1 MHSEFWTRHS
11 WPHQKRRCTHRLV
24 FCAHFVDS
32 PELVVIF
39 ATGSFCIPPFLNQDG
54 NDAKMRLK
62 IRNYDIIQYI
72 DLEDKDTEELWVS
85 LSLKGDDLSQEE
97 RHQKI
102 QEAWEIEFNRPEYNN
117 WHKFDRHRGFSKAQP
132 GKEDSE
138 DAVDVNEPLMD
149 EVADDRLFRKDE
161 LDRAEREE
169 YEDVCSWIR
178 QTLVKKPNWA
188 EAFIAVRMDGVSVN
202 DYAASIGVSDASVV
216 SKWLARVT
224 KKLRDFYPN
233 RQK

>member
-1 MHSEFWTRHS
+1 
-11 WPHQKRRCTHRLV
+11 
-24 FCAHFVDS
+24 
-32 PELVVIF
+32 
-39 ATGSFCIPPFLNQDG
+39 
-54 NDAKMRLK
+54 MRLK
-62 IRNYDIIQYI
+62 IRNNDIIQYI

-216 SKWLARVT
+216 SKLLLD
-224 KKLRDFYPN
+224 KQN
-233 RQK
+233 RKVNNAEEIRLN

>member
-1 MHSEFWTRHS
+1 
-11 WPHQKRRCTHRLV
+11 
-24 FCAHFVDS
+24 
-32 PELVVIF
+32 
-39 ATGSFCIPPFLNQDG
+39 
-54 NDAKMRLK
+54 MRLK
-62 IRNYDIIQYI
+62 IRNNDIIQYI

-85 LSLKGDDLSQEE
+85 LSLEGDDLSQEE

-178 QTLVKKPNWA
+178 QRLVKKPNWA

-216 SKWLARVT
+216 SKWLARAT